1 MSEEKVK
8 VVETKVAKV
17 DRKTLAERI
26 EAAFKKNSSVD
37 VIADTNLENPTGMS
51 YEEYRFIHFYKPGT
65 QKDLFQLYI
74 TGNSGTFYVRTK
86 VAEFLGKDV
95 EKVPSMKKQKN
106 GEVKVNLYL
115 IKAPIDDVPAVAEK
129 ILDACAKNDE
139 AVAKIRAEKEAA
151 KEAKKA
157 EKQATNEKV
166 EKETK
171 EVKPE
176 PKKKAPA
183 KTQAKEKTEK
193 KAANK

>member
-65 QKDLFQLYI
+65 QKDLFRLYI

-86 VAEFLGKDV
+86 VAEFVGKDV
-95 EKVPSMKKQKN
+95 EIVPSMKKQKN

-129 ILDACAKNDE
+129 ILEACAKNDE
-139 AVAKIRAEKEAA
+139 MVNKIKAEKEA
-151 KEAKKA
+151 K
-157 EKQATNEKV
+157 KV
-166 EKETK
+166 EKKATK
-171 EVKPE
+171 KEAEEVKTE

-183 KTQAKEKTEK
+183 KTQAKEQKEK
-193 KAANK
+193 KVANK

>member
-8 VVETKVAKV
+8 VVETKVARV
-17 DRKTLAERI
+17 DRKVLAEKI

-37 VIADTNLENPTGMS
+37 VIADTNLENPTGVS
-51 YEEYRFIHFYKPGT
+51 YEDYRFIHFYKPGT

-115 IKAPIDDVPAVAEK
+115 IKTPIDDVPKTAEK
-129 ILDACAKNDE
+129 ILEACAKSDE
-139 AVAKIRAEKEAA
+139 AVAKIKAD

-157 EKQATNEKV
+157 EKKASKGEA
-166 EKETK
+166 EETK
-171 EVKPE
+171 TQ

-183 KTQAKEKTEK
+183 KTQAKEQKEK